1 MLESYIYKNLQR
13 YGNCLISENL
23 MKRIGKNKILKDLKE
38 HGLDCT
44 IEVRKVADRKKYM
57 THIEEFVIIEVK
69 K

>member
-23 MKRIGKNKILKDLKE
+23 MKRIGKNKILKDLKD

-57 THIEEFVIIEVK
+57 THIEEFAIIELK
-69 K
+69 R